1 MNVFLKTTCVTLFPS
16 ILFER
21 FIASN
26 YIDDYEKKSRPW
38 VVILAMALS
47 FGLSAAYTT
56 ALIFGFLGVDKV
68 IMFSI
73 GVCIVFSIV
82 FVTLYRRNRRR
93 LNRFVMK
100 NPNCYELSTR
110 FQLVENLRAL
120 KIIRN
125 ASVAFTIWLPL
136 PCVMVVSAHLY
147 FLPYTDSGRIVFAS
161 FEFVLSLSIA
171 ALFVFSVVA
180 LGSTSTMAKMLNCGS
195 MLRTKVND
203 EYQQYRSVITEKYF
217 QHLHSAWT

>member
-1 MNVFLKTTCVTLFPS
+1 MNLLLKTTCVTLFPS

-21 FIASN
+21 FIASY

-38 VVILAMALS
+38 VAILALALS
-47 FGLSAAYTT
+47 FALSAAYTT
-56 ALIFGFLGVDKV
+56 ALIFGFVGVDKV
-68 IMFSI
+68 TVLAT
-73 GVCIVFSIV
+73 GLCIVFSIV

-93 LNRFVMK
+93 LNKFVMK

-125 ASVAFTIWLPL
+125 ASIAFTIWLPI
-136 PCVMVVSAHLY
+136 PCAMVVLAHLY

-161 FEFVLSLSIA
+161 FELVLSLSIA
-171 ALFVFSVVA
+171 ALFVLSIIA
-180 LGSTSTMAKMLNCGS
+180 LGATSTVAQMLNCGS

-203 EYQQYRSVITEKYF
+203 ECQQYRNVITEKYF